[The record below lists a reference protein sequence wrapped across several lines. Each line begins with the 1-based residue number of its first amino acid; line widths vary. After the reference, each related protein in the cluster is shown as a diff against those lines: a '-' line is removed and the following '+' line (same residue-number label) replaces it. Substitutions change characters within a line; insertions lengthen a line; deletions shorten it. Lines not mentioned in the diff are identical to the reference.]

1 MFVVQCTND
10 KIWNQ
15 VELIQFLNA
24 NQNKSIVLTINPE
37 AISLHNLKL
46 YDLLDC
52 FEFSKVTIVTQNL
65 LEQHDV
71 YNIIPRWNN
80 PFLSEIVPNVQD
92 KWHWTQQKRFL
103 TLYGRPTANRLGIAS
118 HLFENYRDSSHLHFS
133 ACVDSDS
140 LRFYE
145 LDKLLEYDMNSIK
158 NVSNMLPYMPL
169 TQGSIQGYDPRCYHF
184 DDSLTYLYKDI
195 LIDIVSESHVLG
207 TTFFPTEK
215 TTRPMWCK
223 KPFVVFGSC
232 NYLEY
237 LRQLGFKTFYEFWNE
252 DYDGY
257 EAADRLKMTYQ
268 LIDQLASASIAE
280 LNSMYQHMQPILEHN
295 YSLLVNQTYNKNIKL
310 ICN

>member
-1 MFVVQCTND
+1 MFIVQCTND

-15 VELIQFLNA
+15 VELVRFLNA
-24 NQNKSIVLTINPE
+24 NQHKSITLTINPE
-37 AISLHNLKL
+37 AICLHNLKL

-52 FEFSKVTIVTQNL
+52 FEFSKVTIVTRNL

-71 YNIIPRWNN
+71 YDIVPRWSN
-80 PFLSEIVPNVQD
+80 PFLSEIVTNVQST
-92 KWHWTQQKRFL
+92 WHWTQQKRFL

-118 HLFENYRDSSHLHFS
+118 HLFAHHRDTSHLHFS
-133 ACVDSDS
+133 SCTDDDS

-145 LDKLLEYDMNSIK
+145 LDKLLEYDIDSIK
-158 NVSNMLPYMPL
+158 NVAKMLPNMPL
-169 TQGSIQGYDPRCYHF
+169 TQLTQGYDPKRYNF
-184 DDSLTYLYKDI
+184 KDSLTDLYKDI

-223 KPFVVFGSC
+223 KPFVIFGSC

-237 LRQLGFKTFYEFWNE
+237 LRQLGFKTFNEFWDE

-257 EAADRLKMTYQ
+257 EAADRLKKIYQ
-268 LIDQLASASIAE
+268 LIDQLASISIQE
-280 LNSMYQHMQPILEHN
+280 LNSLYQHMQPILEHN
-295 YSLLVNQTYNKNIKL
+295 YSLLINQTYNKNIKL
-310 ICN
+310 ICD